1 VSLVSAAPSQSRKC
15 TWFCAGF
22 LLFGLAGLA
31 GTARVLL
38 VAIDKV
44 MSGRGLETY
53 RTFWLVEFNYIGVL
67 VLFGAVVVALAIGA
81 GLWLYDRWQWRSLE
95 RKYGHS
101 RGDT

>member
-1 VSLVSAAPSQSRKC
+1 VSAAPSQSRKC